1 MADIQLSS
9 KGGRNRR
16 STRVDLTAMVDLGF
30 LLITFFIFTT
40 TMSQSV
46 AMQLVMPKDGPP
58 TKVAQS
64 GAVSLLVHQQKV
76 VMVLGDDLA
85 SATAFSWQQ
94 PKELR
99 QALIQVKQQLIAAN
113 GNDEKLFVLI
123 KPMDNSSFGQ
133 VINLY
138 DEMTICGIKRY
149 AMANL
154 NEQETVL
161 MAGYAMP

>member
-1 MADIQLSS
+1 MADIQWSS

-58 TKVAQS
+58 TKVAES
-64 GAVSLLVHQQKV
+64 GAVTLLVHQQKV

-161 MAGYAMP
+161 MARYAMP

>member
-58 TKVAQS
+58 TKVAES
-64 GAVSLLVHQQKV
+64 GAVSLLAHQQKV

-149 AMANL
+149 AMANI

-161 MAGYAMP
+161 MAKHVTP